1 MTKALIVL
9 EKEWLEVRLQRS
21 LMLTTFLLP
30 PAITLFAVGVFYAA
44 GAFPG
49 SGNMSMPPGVK
60 LDPALAGMSLPELGQ
75 TVIGKQFSIMFMLL
89 PVFIPSVIASYA
101 VVGEKRDRTLEPLLA
116 TPVET
121 WQLLSGKTLAAL
133 VPTLLVTLVC
143 GALFALGIV
152 AFALSPQVT
161 AAIVTPGWWLVLVL
175 DAPLLALI
183 GIALIVIVSS
193 RANDPRSA
201 QQISAVL
208 IVPVMLLLFGNLTG
222 VLFLSPVVAVVA
234 AVFLAALAILTVR
247 IAARLFQREAI
258 LTRWK

>member
-1 MTKALIVL
+1 MRKALLVL

-21 LMLTTFLLP
+21 LLLVTFLMP
-30 PAITLFAVGVFYAA
+30 PAITLFALGIFYAA

-49 SGNMSMPPGVK
+49 SGNMNMPPGVK
-60 LDPALAGMSLPELGQ
+60 LDPALAGMSVTELGQ
-75 TVIGKQFSIMFMLL
+75 TVVGKQFSIMFMLL

-121 WQLLSGKTLAAL
+121 WELLSGKALAAL
-133 VPTLLVTLVC
+133 LPTLAVTLACAV
-143 GALFALGIV
+143 LFAAGVGLLAV
-152 AFALSPQVT
+152 SARVDE
-161 AAIVTPGWWLVLVL
+161 AIVSAGWWAVLL
-175 DAPLLALI
+175 IDAPLLALI

-201 QQISAVL
+201 QQISALL

-222 VLFLSPVVAVVA
+222 VLFLSPLVALVGG
-234 AVFLAALAILTVR
+234 VFLAALAVLTLR
-247 IAARLFQREAI
+247 IAASLFQREAI

>member
-1 MTKALIVL
+1 MTKTLLVL

-30 PAITLFAVGVFYAA
+30 PAITLFALAVFYAA

-49 SGNMSMPPGVK
+49 SANMNMPPGVT
-60 LDPALAGMSLPELGQ
+60 LDPLLAGMSPSELGQ
-75 TVIGKQFSIMFMLL
+75 TVLGKQFSIMFMLL

-101 VVGEKRDRTLEPLLA
+101 VVGEKRDHTLEPLLA

-121 WQLLSGKTLAAL
+121 WELLSGKALAAL
-133 VPTLLVTLVC
+133 VPTLLVTLLC
-143 GALFALGIV
+143 GVLFAIGV
-152 AFALSPQVT
+152 VVFALTPAVS
-161 AAIVTPGWWLVLVL
+161 AAIVTPGWWLVLVF

-208 IVPVMLLLFGNLTG
+208 IVPVMLLLFANLTG
-222 VLFLSPVVAVVA
+222 VLFLSPVVALVA

-247 IAARLFQREAI
+247 IASQLFQREAI